1 MTVREF
7 KAADFPAVCRI
18 YADAKGEE
26 LKFEPHSFQVTP
38 LEQDEGILA
47 AFNES
52 DVIVFDDG
60 KVRGFA
66 ATFSGQLRALFVHG
80 EARGNGIGQ
89 ALLNA
94 VVDKETEGV
103 SLNVASRTQMPS
115 GFMHAMGSRLLE
127 KRRGTILVS
136 TSPTSRCNW
145 LVLSNKRFRRYAAC
159 GLSVPEYRRSYHE
172 RQP

>member
-7 KAADFPAVCRI
+7 RAADFPAVCRI

-66 ATFSGQLRALFVHG
+66 ATFSGQLRVLFVHG

-103 SLNVASRTQMPS
+103 SLNVARSNADAQRFYARNGFSVVGETTRHYS
-115 GFMHAMGSRLLE
+115 GFNVTYLKMQLV
-127 KRRGTILVS
+127 GT
-136 TSPTSRCNW
+136 
-145 LVLSNKRFRRYAAC
+145 
-159 GLSVPEYRRSYHE
+159 
-172 RQP
+172 QQ